1 MAGWDLVVVGGGSAG
16 LIGAQTAARLGAR
29 VALVEAEKT
38 GGECLYTGCVPSKA
52 LIAAARDG
60 LGFDAAMARVKAAVA
75 AIAPHDSPGALQAE
89 GVRVLHGHAVL
100 DPSGGVR
107 VDGRPLPSRSVLL
120 AVGGSP
126 AVPPLAGLEPGGAL
140 TNETIWSL
148 PGLPERLAVVGGG
161 PVGCELAQAFAR
173 LGAEV
178 TVVASAPRLLPRE
191 DPEAS
196 AVVRAALEADGVR
209 VLTGDRAVAVA
220 RRGTGWDLLTRHG
233 ERLPYTHLL
242 AATGKVPRT
251 GGIGLPEAGVR
262 LDEAGR
268 VVTDASLRT
277 TNPRVW
283 AAGDVTAR
291 SRHTHTAG
299 VHAALAA
306 ANAVLGTRRKAA
318 SIGEP
323 RVTFT
328 APEVAAVG
336 RPTAPGTGRT
346 VTVPHTRVDRAV
358 ADADP
363 GGFTRIVLDRA
374 GRIAGGTIVGP
385 RAGETLGELSLAVN
399 ARLKA
404 TDLAAAVHA
413 YPTHSDGLWLATI
426 QARLAA
432 LDAPAP
438 RIAARVLLALRRA
451 AARPR

>member
-1 MAGWDLVVVGGGSAG
+1 MAGLDLVVVGGGSAG
-16 LIGAQTAARLGAR
+16 LVGAQTAARLGAR
-29 VALVEAEKT
+29 VALVEAERT

-52 LIAAARDG
+52 LIAAARDR
-60 LGFDAAMARVKAAVA
+60 LGFDAAMARAKAAVA
-75 AIAPHDSPGALQAE
+75 AIAPHDSPEALEAE
-89 GVRVLHGHAVL
+89 GVRVVHGHAVL
-100 DPSGGVR
+100 DPGGGVR
-107 VDGRPLPSRSVLL
+107 VDGRPLPTRSVLL
-120 AVGGSP
+120 ATGASP

-140 TNETIWSL
+140 TNETVWSL

-178 TVVASAPRLLPRE
+178 TVVASAPRLLPGE

-196 AVVRAALEADGVR
+196 ALVRAALEADGVR
-209 VLTGDRAVAVA
+209 VITGDGALAVA
-220 RRGTGWDLLTRHG
+220 RRGKGWMLLTGHG
-233 ERLPYTHLL
+233 ERVPYTHLL

-251 GGIGLPEAGVR
+251 HGIGLAEAGIR

-277 TNPRVW
+277 TNPLVW

-299 VHAALAA
+299 VHAAIAA
-306 ANAVLGTRRKAA
+306 ANALLGTRRRISPVA
-318 SIGEP
+318 EP

-328 APEVAAVG
+328 MPEVAAVG
-336 RPTAPGTGRT
+336 RPTAPGTART

-374 GRIAGGTIVGP
+374 GRITGGTIVGP
-385 RAGETLGELSLAVN
+385 RAGETLGELSLAVH

-404 TDLAAAVHA
+404 QDLAAAVHA
-413 YPTHSDGLWLATI
+413 YPTHSDGLWSAAI
-426 QARLAA
+426 RARLAA

-438 RIAARVLLALRRA
+438 QAAARLLLALRRA